1 MGLRQVQKAMVAGG
15 FLLVFL
21 ALASTPLAA
30 APPTF
35 SEIDPRT
42 AGWGLALLGMLLLT
56 DKRK

>member
-1 MGLRQVQKAMVAGG
+1 MGLWQVQKAMAAGG

-21 ALASTPLAA
+21 ALASTALAA

-35 SEIDPRT
+35 SEIDART
-42 AGWGLALLGMLLLT
+42 AGWGLALFGVLLLT